1 METGGQDCII
11 AFIVFTARHAM
22 RASVGQSPACPP
34 YRGHIS
40 KTEQDRPIVMK
51 EHCIEVGTA
60 DSVVVFQSLSSTV
73 TEIFSVEYW
82 CDLEIWVKGRSRSV
96 KMVPIHRSYTGFI
109 LVCHC
114 NYSSILH
121 HSWVIWRSR
130 YHDLE
135 IHVRGHWK
143 SLEMA
148 PFDRSHMTF
157 YSSSIVLVVMVMV
170 VSCTIFEI
178 KRDIGRKTAIFHTPL
193 VFNLHDPLEP
203 LRIFAQNFNT
213 NCPSVR
219 AIRRCKNIAEK
230 CKFLPRVQQRYRQ
243 TTDRRQTDGLDVIT
257 FGWKHRTT
265 KI

>member
-1 METGGQDCII
+1 MWIMETGGQDCII

-40 KTEQDRPIVMK
+40 KTEQDRPIVTK

-135 IHVRGHWK
+135 IHFRGHWR

-148 PFDRSHMTF
+148 PFDRS
-157 YSSSIVLVVMVMV
+157 
-170 VSCTIFEI
+170 
-178 KRDIGRKTAIFHTPL
+178 
-193 VFNLHDPLEP
+193 
-203 LRIFAQNFNT
+203 NT
-213 NCPSVR
+213 SFC
-219 AIRRCKNIAEK
+219 
-230 CKFLPRVQQRYRQ
+230 
-243 TTDRRQTDGLDVIT
+243 
-257 FGWKHRTT
+257 
-265 KI
+265 